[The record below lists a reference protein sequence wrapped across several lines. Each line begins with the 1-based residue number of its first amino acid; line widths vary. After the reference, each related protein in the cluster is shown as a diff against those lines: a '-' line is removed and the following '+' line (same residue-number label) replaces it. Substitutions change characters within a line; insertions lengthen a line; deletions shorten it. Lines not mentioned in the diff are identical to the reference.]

1 MVAILILSILFF
13 QSRNQALMKQHQ
25 DLVEQVEQTHLE
37 LNTFKSLQELEGL
50 AITKRVEVSYDLYI
64 RFVKIIN
71 KIIGLFINCNF
82 NIYY

>member
-1 MVAILILSILFF
+1 MVAILILSFLFF

-50 AITKRVEVSYDLYI
+50 AITKRVEVSYARLDL
-64 RFVKIIN
+64 
-71 KIIGLFINCNF
+71 
-82 NIYY
+82 